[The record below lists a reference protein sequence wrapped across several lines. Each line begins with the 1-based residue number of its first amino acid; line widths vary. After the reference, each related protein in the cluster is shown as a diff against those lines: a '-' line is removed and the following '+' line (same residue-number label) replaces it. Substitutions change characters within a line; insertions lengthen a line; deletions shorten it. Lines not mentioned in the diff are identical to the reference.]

1 MLQIAKDSAES
12 KYPGAV
18 AVYGDSVTGDT
29 PLLLRNKNGAV
40 VIKTIEQLSQ
50 EWSAYDGFKAG
61 ESNRREKQQA
71 PCDLEI
77 WVKDKWAKIHRVIR
91 HKTQKRIYRVNTH
104 QGCVDV
110 TEDHSLINQNG
121 EIIKAGE
128 CAIGETALMHGFPVE
143 FPQKENRV
151 LIPINWDY
159 SSPIPESILNAH
171 FEIRKTFFKVVCKY
185 NLENFEIKV
194 RGKIAAQGVY
204 YIAKSIGYS
213 EISVENCAENP
224 NFYYIRKR
232 FSAENP
238 NMIKKII
245 DLGLCSDDIFVYDIE
260 TSVGLFNS
268 GVGSIVVKNTDS
280 VFLSFHKYWEN
291 ELGLHLESVDALK
304 KSIELAMECGDYIT
318 GLLKKPQELEYEKT
332 FYPFIQL
339 AKKRYVANKYEH
351 DPHKFKENSMGIVLK
366 RRDNC
371 QLTKII
377 YGGIIKIILNDRD
390 IKKAERFFKDKVN
403 ELLTGSADMSDLVI
417 TKTLRAEYANRAS
430 IAHAALADRM
440 AQRDPGNKPQSN
452 DRIPFVFIQKDVKK
466 GEKVLQG
473 DKVEHPQYIKENPGK
488 CKPDFMYYLEH
499 QIKAPC
505 VQLFALELE
514 QLDGYKANWMD
525 EKILEKMK
533 EKGKNEKEIEDKR
546 IALRETEA
554 EKLLIGEIVQTYEN
568 KLSGTQLITN
578 FFTKRG
584 KDDLANEF
592 MALKPVKKKLE
603 PIGID
608 AIKKKVEEK
617 KEEPQDFRDEIL
629 NVGEKVLQRLAKI
642 KADKK
647 TAAAAKKPAATP
659 RKKSIKDS

>member
-1 MLQIAKDSAES
+1 
-12 KYPGAV
+12 
-18 AVYGDSVTGDT
+18 
-29 PLLLRNKNGAV
+29 
-40 VIKTIEQLSQ
+40 
-50 EWSAYDGFKAG
+50 
-61 ESNRREKQQA
+61 
-71 PCDLEI
+71 
-77 WVKDKWAKIHRVIR
+77 
-91 HKTQKRIYRVNTH
+91 
-104 QGCVDV
+104 
-110 TEDHSLINQNG
+110 
-121 EIIKAGE
+121 
-128 CAIGETALMHGFPVE
+128 
-143 FPQKENRV
+143 
-151 LIPINWDY
+151 
-159 SSPIPESILNAH
+159 
-171 FEIRKTFFKVVCKY
+171 
-185 NLENFEIKV
+185 
-194 RGKIAAQGVY
+194 
-204 YIAKSIGYS
+204 
-213 EISVENCAENP
+213 
-224 NFYYIRKR
+224 
-232 FSAENP
+232 
-238 NMIKKII
+238 
-245 DLGLCSDDIFVYDIE
+245 
-260 TSVGLFNS
+260 
-268 GVGSIVVKNTDS
+268 VKNTDS

-291 ELGLHLESVDALK
+291 ELGLRLEGVDALK

-377 YGGIIKIILNDRD
+377 YGGIIKIILNNRD

-546 IALRETEA
+546 IALREAEA
-554 EKLLIGEIVQTYEN
+554 ERLLIGEIVQTYEN

-592 MALKPVKKKLE
+592 MSLKPVKKKLE
-603 PIGID
+603 PLGIET
-608 AIKKKVEEK
+608 IKKKVEEK
-617 KEEPQDFRDEIL
+617 KEEVQDFRDEIL
-629 NVGEKVLQRLAKI
+629 NVDDKVLQRLAKI

-647 TAAAAKKPAATP
+647 TAATAAKKPAATP
-659 RKKSIKDS
+659 RKKSLKDS

>member
-1 MLQIAKDSAES
+1 
-12 KYPGAV
+12 
-18 AVYGDSVTGDT
+18 
-29 PLLLRNKNGAV
+29 
-40 VIKTIEQLSQ
+40 
-50 EWSAYDGFKAG
+50 
-61 ESNRREKQQA
+61 
-71 PCDLEI
+71 
-77 WVKDKWAKIHRVIR
+77 
-91 HKTQKRIYRVNTH
+91 
-104 QGCVDV
+104 
-110 TEDHSLINQNG
+110 
-121 EIIKAGE
+121 
-128 CAIGETALMHGFPVE
+128 
-143 FPQKENRV
+143 
-151 LIPINWDY
+151 
-159 SSPIPESILNAH
+159 LNAPLK
-171 FEIRKTFFKVVCKY
+171 IRKLFFKKLCKN

-194 RGKIAAQGVY
+194 WGKIAAQGVF
-204 YIAKSIGYS
+204 YIAKSLGYS
-213 EISVENCAENP
+213 DISVQIFTEKPTKLYVNIYCIKNGFP
-224 NFYYIRKR
+224 QG
-232 FSAENP
+232 ENP
-238 NMIKKII
+238 NMIKNIVN
-245 DLGLCSDDIFVYDIE
+245 LGVCDKNTFVYDIE

-268 GVGSIVVKNTDS
+268 GVGSITVKNTDS

-291 ELGLHLESVDALK
+291 ELGLRLEGVDALK

-351 DPHKFKENSMGIVLK
+351 DPKKFKENSMGIVLK

-525 EKILEKMK
+525 VKILEKLK

-546 IALRETEA
+546 IALREAEA
-554 EKLLIGEIVQTYEN
+554 ERLLIGEIVQTYEN

-592 MALKPVKKKLE
+592 MALKPVKKKAE
-603 PIGID
+603 PMGIET
-608 AIKKKVEEK
+608 IKKKVEEK
-617 KEEPQDFRDEIL
+617 KEEVQDFRDEIL
-629 NVGEKVLQRLAKI
+629 NVDDKVLQRLAKI
-642 KADKK
+642 KAEKK
-647 TAAAAKKPAATP
+647 TTAAAAAKKPAAATP
-659 RKKSIKDS
+659 RKKSLKDS

>member
-1 MLQIAKDSAES
+1 
-12 KYPGAV
+12 
-18 AVYGDSVTGDT
+18 
-29 PLLLRNKNGAV
+29 
-40 VIKTIEQLSQ
+40 
-50 EWSAYDGFKAG
+50 
-61 ESNRREKQQA
+61 
-71 PCDLEI
+71 
-77 WVKDKWAKIHRVIR
+77 
-91 HKTQKRIYRVNTH
+91 
-104 QGCVDV
+104 
-110 TEDHSLINQNG
+110 
-121 EIIKAGE
+121 
-128 CAIGETALMHGFPVE
+128 
-143 FPQKENRV
+143 
-151 LIPINWDY
+151 
-159 SSPIPESILNAH
+159 
-171 FEIRKTFFKVVCKY
+171 
-185 NLENFEIKV
+185 
-194 RGKIAAQGVY
+194 
-204 YIAKSIGYS
+204 
-213 EISVENCAENP
+213 
-224 NFYYIRKR
+224 
-232 FSAENP
+232 
-238 NMIKKII
+238 
-245 DLGLCSDDIFVYDIE
+245 
-260 TSVGLFNS
+260 
-268 GVGSIVVKNTDS
+268 
-280 VFLSFHKYWEN
+280 
-291 ELGLHLESVDALK
+291 
-304 KSIELAMECGDYIT
+304 
-318 GLLKKPQELEYEKT
+318 
-332 FYPFIQL
+332 L

-351 DPHKFKENSMGIVLK
+351 DPLKFKENSMGIVLK

-417 TKTLRAEYANRAS
+417 TKTLRTNYVNPAS
-430 IAHAALADRM
+430 IAHAALADKM

-452 DRIPFVFIQKDVKK
+452 DRIPYVFIHKDVKK
-466 GEKVLQG
+466 GEKLLQG

-546 IALRETEA
+546 IALREAEA
-554 EKLLIGEIVQTYEN
+554 ERLLIGEIVQTYEN

-592 MALKPVKKKLE
+592 MTLKPIKKKLE
-603 PIGID
+603 PIGIE

-617 KEEPQDFRDEIL
+617 KEETQDFRDEIL

-642 KADKK
+642 KAEKK
-647 TAAAAKKPAATP
+647 TAATAAAAAKKPAATP